1 MNTRNKNR
9 FLLSGLL
16 GLAFFL
22 SQCSANLFTAK
33 SSRSTRAVASR
44 HASAAATVAQW
55 RPTLKNDIPVVMNP
69 KVEQWVGLFQGRFKE
84 NFDRWFMRL
93 GLYGPTIEAI
103 LKEEGV
109 PKDLIYLA
117 MIESGFNLNAT
128 SVAACVGPWQFSNGT
143 GRAYGLQKDFF
154 MDDRRNLV
162 QSTRA
167 AARHLND
174 LYKIY
179 GDWYLAF
186 AAYNAGPGKV
196 NSAIRHTGSSDY
208 WVHGRSRYYRQE
220 TKDYVPKILAALHIV
235 KNYSKYGYSANDF
248 GKPLQYDRVTVPD
261 ATDLTVIAQS
271 SGTSIEVLREL
282 NPHLVSG
289 ITRPGHEAEV
299 FIPKGSKDVF
309 KRRYSSIPV
318 DERVSG
324 LFHKVGYGESISS
337 ISRQYGV
344 NKTRVAKL
352 NQMSS
357 TQTLVSGQ
365 VLRIPADKKVLIA
378 MANRSLGNSQ
388 SGGKWA
394 SYRVRR
400 GDTLSRI
407 ASRYHTSVKN
417 VASWNRLNTRS
428 HLRVGQNLKIYQG
441 GGRVTQ
447 SVGAFYSA
455 NTMPVAPRTR
465 MSGVAHIIAQ
475 DQNDP
480 VQLGMSKKEATQ
492 ELPKM
497 EAIVEKIA
505 LAEEDAPSIV
515 RSIGEKE
522 KPQIVAVTTTP
533 QYHTVRPGETLT
545 RIASRYGVRVSDVR
559 QMNGLRGDN
568 IRPNQRLVVKNGHSI
583 TTTPS
588 SSVAIRPIQ
597 NSNRMIVH
605 QIRSGD
611 TLWKISKRYG
621 VKITDIKKWNSL
633 RGDTLK
639 PNQKIR
645 IYAANTSR
653 RVALIKS

>member
-1 MNTRNKNR
+1 MNTRNKNHL
-9 FLLSGLL
+9 LLSGLL
-16 GLAFFL
+16 GLTFFL
-22 SQCSANLFTAK
+22 SQCSSNPFTAK
-33 SSRSTRAVASR
+33 SSRSNLTVASR
-44 HASAAATVAQW
+44 RASATAIAQW
-55 RPTLKNDIPVVMNP
+55 RPTLQNDIPVVMNP

-167 AARHLND
+167 AARHLRD
-174 LYKIY
+174 LYKTY

-196 NSAIRHTGSSDY
+196 NSAIRHTGSKDY

-220 TKDYVPKILAALHIV
+220 TKDYVPKVLAALHIV
-235 KNYSKYGYSANDF
+235 KNYSKYGYSASDF

-271 SGTSIEVLREL
+271 SGASVEVLREL

-289 ITRPGHEAEV
+289 ITRPGHEAEI
-299 FIPKGSKDVF
+299 FIPKGSKDIF
-309 KRRYSSIPV
+309 KRRYASIPT

-324 LFHKVGYGESISS
+324 LFHKIVRGESISS
-337 ISRQYGV
+337 ISRHYGV

-352 NQMSS
+352 NHMPF
-357 TQTLVSGQ
+357 TQALVPGQ

-378 MANRSLGNSQ
+378 MANRSFGNSQ

-394 SYRVRR
+394 TYRVRR

-407 ASRYHTSVKN
+407 ASRYRTSVKN

-428 HLRVGQNLKIYQG
+428 HIRIGQNLKIYQG
-441 GGRVTQ
+441 GG
-447 SVGAFYSA
+447 SVQQNVGTFYSVSA
-455 NTMPVAPRTR
+455 APIAAPRTR

-480 VQLGMSKKEATQ
+480 IQLGMTKKEATQ

-497 EAIVEKIA
+497 EAVVENLT
-505 LAEEDAPSIV
+505 LAEEDAPSVI
-515 RSIGEKE
+515 RNIGEEEQTKT
-522 KPQIVAVTTTP
+522 VLLAP

-545 RIASRYGVRVSDVR
+545 RIAARYGVKVSNVR
-559 QMNGLRGDN
+559 QMNSLRSDN
-568 IRPNQRLVVKNGHSI
+568 IHPNQKLVVKNGQALPASAAN
-583 TTTPS
+583 
-588 SSVAIRPIQ
+588 VATVRPIQ